1 MNPNMAMLNNSMNPL
16 NNSMSNGM
24 NNTNMFNGSGSMNS
38 MGMGMGMGMGQT
50 MGLGQ
55 TMGMGQTMGQTMGTM
70 GTNMNMMNNPGRLPG
85 SMSSNPLGLTAT
97 INSNNGT
104 GRATSVDGLVDQTY
118 LQLSGE
124 ASQIT
129 HKWRQ
134 LQYDATDL
142 QKKKVDLRRQ
152 WNDHHRAVAA
162 LEDERRRFKEVS
174 QAGFAPKG
182 TEMRVRLNVGG
193 QMFETTAST
202 LTRDAG
208 SMLDALCRDDSPLA
222 QLNNPGQKTEGSK
235 EENEGNG
242 KETKEQAGDGAAT
255 TVGVV
260 FIDRDGQLFR
270 HVLNFLRDGVL
281 PSNKTILRSLYR
293 EAKYY
298 EIKSLCIEIEKRL
311 GIVAV
316 SFHSL
321 NSPTTDPVRPLH
333 PLTFFCPFV
342 LFLVNFPFLR
352 SSIPPFPPPPF
363 LQLLEPRTG
372 AVDVP
377 GSNVYGSNTTLQPN
391 NGNQQWW
398 ERPSDHRGWW
408 PSQRRGQADMSWWTG
423 ESYRGQ
429 NTTNVLRAYD
439 TNGVGTTTRESNR
452 YDAGYNNSGAYGRS
466 LLRGAPATNTT
477 WDTMGRGVSRR
488 PYDDVYG
495 QRGGGGGRNAI
506 MSSSMSSS
514 LGSNSANVGRYSGL
528 RASGGATR
536 FR

>member
-1 MNPNMAMLNNSMNPL
+1 
-16 NNSMSNGM
+16 
-24 NNTNMFNGSGSMNS
+24 
-38 MGMGMGMGMGQT
+38 MGMGQT
-50 MGLGQ
+50 MG
-55 TMGMGQTMGQTMGTM
+55 MGMGQTMGQTMGTM

-260 FIDRDGQLFR
+260 LIDRDWQLFR

-293 EAKYY
+293 EA
-298 EIKSLCIEIEKRL
+298 
-311 GIVAV
+311 
-316 SFHSL
+316 
-321 NSPTTDPVRPLH
+321 
-333 PLTFFCPFV
+333 
-342 LFLVNFPFLR
+342 
-352 SSIPPFPPPPF
+352 
-363 LQLLEPRTG
+363 
-372 AVDVP
+372 
-377 GSNVYGSNTTLQPN
+377 
-391 NGNQQWW
+391 
-398 ERPSDHRGWW
+398 
-408 PSQRRGQADMSWWTG
+408 
-423 ESYRGQ
+423 
-429 NTTNVLRAYD
+429 
-439 TNGVGTTTRESNR
+439 
-452 YDAGYNNSGAYGRS
+452 
-466 LLRGAPATNTT
+466 
-477 WDTMGRGVSRR
+477 
-488 PYDDVYG
+488 
-495 QRGGGGGRNAI
+495 
-506 MSSSMSSS
+506 
-514 LGSNSANVGRYSGL
+514 
-528 RASGGATR
+528 
-536 FR
+536 